1 MLEPALIR
9 GDRRRVAH
17 VNVGGAERG
26 VSLAAGAGLL
36 LLGLRSRRLGPSGLA
51 LGAAGLALAV
61 RGLTGRCAVYRS
73 LGITGVGE
81 PLRREIEWVRS
92 VTVCAPPARL
102 HDFLSD
108 PASWGSAAGLVREA
122 TAVGPDRF
130 RLRLALPGRL
140 GAPYEL
146 ARRPDGM
153 SFETG
158 PGAPLPH
165 EIELELTPAP
175 HDRGT
180 QLRCRVTLRPPGGA
194 AGAALGHWL
203 EGLGER
209 ALGQQLQQVKQ
220 CIETGERARTS
231 LQPSARSSPGRR
243 LGGSLLRLAAR
254 LP

>member
-1 MLEPALIR
+1 MLEPATIR
-9 GDRRRVAH
+9 DDRRAGAH
-17 VNVGGAERG
+17 LNVGAAERG
-26 VSLAAGAGLL
+26 ASLAAGAGLL
-36 LLGLRSRRLGPSGLA
+36 LLGLRSRRLGPSSLA
-51 LGAAGLALAV
+51 LGAAGLALAL

-73 LGITGVGE
+73 LGIRAAGE

-92 VTVCAPPARL
+92 VTIGAPPARVR
-102 HDFLSD
+102 DFLSD
-108 PASWGSAAGLVREA
+108 PASWGSAAGVVREA
-122 TAVGPDRF
+122 TALAPDRF

-140 GAPYEL
+140 GAEYEL

-153 SFETG
+153 SYESG
-158 PGAPLPH
+158 AGAPVPH

-203 EGLGER
+203 EGLGGR

-220 CIETGERARTS
+220 CIETGERASTS
-231 LQPSARSSPGRR
+231 LQPSARREPARS
-243 LGGSLLRLAAR
+243 LGGTLLRAAAR